1 MVLAAPDPTH
11 SVWFIHVSRL
21 SGHTQDLLKDG
32 RVSLMLALP
41 DTGEKDPQQLA
52 RLTLTGDATELSDG
66 SAEEDSA
73 KEIYLAKFPHMAEI
87 VGAARRLLVLGDPA
101 EVRPVRGRVRARVHA
116 RPRRAARGDR
126 GRGAGVTIPAIPGL
140 ATHDVVPLLQ
150 VAVGPVIL
158 ISGVGLL
165 LLSMTNRFGRLIDR
179 SRQLSRELR
188 TASDDDRTGLIAQ
201 VRILMARARLV
212 RLAIALAT
220 TSLLLA
226 ALLIILLFLTALFGL
241 RARGR
246 PLPRLHRVHGVSHR
260 VAPRLPARHQRL
272 AARLQ
277 AGDRVRRPA
286 PPLTKTYA

>member
-1 MVLAAPDPTH
+1 M
-11 SVWFIHVSRL
+11 
-21 SGHTQDLLKDG
+21 
-32 RVSLMLALP
+32 
-41 DTGEKDPQQLA
+41 
-52 RLTLTGDATELSDG
+52 
-66 SAEEDSA
+66 
-73 KEIYLAKFPHMAEI
+73 
-87 VGAARRLLVLGDPA
+87 
-101 EVRPVRGRVRARVHA
+101 
-116 RPRRAARGDR
+116 
-126 GRGAGVTIPAIPGL
+126 TIPGIPGL

-201 VRILMARARLV
+201 VRILTARAQIV

-241 RARGR
+241 ELAVVLSLVFIACMACLIASLVLFLRDINLSLHAFKLEIESAAQHRA
-246 PLPRLHRVHGVSHR
+246 
-260 VAPRLPARHQRL
+260 
-272 AARLQ
+272 
-277 AGDRVRRPA
+277 
-286 PPLTKTYA
+286 